1 MSTPDNVEELRSAK
15 RFVIDPPL
23 RGSFANTDVTIDNL
37 GERGVRAE
45 HAGALK
51 LGSTSRLSIIMP
63 TTHEVVRIEAR
74 VAWSRLSKKPDA
86 NGKFLYR
93 SGLRVDGDPEVMKAI
108 LARMINFCIARPD
121 TASLERKRQA
131 LEERARSRAAA
142 ATALKPVAPREAE
155 IPSDQVLLIQ
165 QARARLLAHPD
176 EAVKWYNRAKYSQ
189 TQTRDAMQHHRDEIV
204 AIWEYLERTI
214 DLAVISR
221 VLEKMK

>member
-93 SGLRVDGDPEVMKAI
+93 SGLRVDGDAEVMKAI
-108 LARMINFCIARPD
+108 LTRMINFCIARPD

-131 LEERARSRAAA
+131 LAERARSRAAA
-142 ATALKPVAPREAE
+142 TTLTPVAQREAE
-155 IPSDQVLLIQ
+155 IPSDQVLLIR

-189 TQTRDAMQHHRDEIV
+189 TQTRDVVQHHRDEIV

-221 VLEKMK
+221 VLDNMK